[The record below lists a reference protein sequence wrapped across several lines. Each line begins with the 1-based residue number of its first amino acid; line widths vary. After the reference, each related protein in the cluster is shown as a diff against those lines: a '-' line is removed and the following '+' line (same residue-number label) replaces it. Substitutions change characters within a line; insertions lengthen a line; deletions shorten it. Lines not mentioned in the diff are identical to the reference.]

1 MTEFSHKVSFIF
13 KMVAISIIAAILVS
27 CAPKLQDIDSD
38 QISEA
43 PTQVIKNMNATQT
56 DKGIKQ
62 MRLETPLMERYE
74 MSADSSK
81 EFFPEGI
88 EIFVYDEVGKLETE
102 IVSDKAMHTQGRTE
116 EIWSAFGNVVIKNY
130 IQGERIDTDT
140 LYWNKEAQQIYTDC
154 YVKLASP
161 QGFMQG
167 YGLMSDERARNAQL
181 LKPFDSYGIVSN
193 DSTSNGYIDTVNLI
207 GPKK

>member
-1 MTEFSHKVSFIF
+1 MPGLSNKVGFIL
-13 KMVAISIIAAILVS
+13 KMVAISLIAAILVS
-27 CAPKLQDIDSD
+27 CAAKLQDIDSD

-56 DKGIKQ
+56 DQGVKQ
-62 MRLETPLMERYE
+62 IRLEAPLMERFE
-74 MSADSSK
+74 MAADSSK
-81 EFFPEGI
+81 EFFSKGI
-88 EIFVYDEVGKLETE
+88 KIFVYNEVGMLETE
-102 IVSDKAMHTQGRTE
+102 IVSDKAQHTLANKE

-130 IQGERIDTDT
+130 IKGERIDTDT

-193 DSTSNGYIDTVNLI
+193 DSTSKAYIDTVNLI